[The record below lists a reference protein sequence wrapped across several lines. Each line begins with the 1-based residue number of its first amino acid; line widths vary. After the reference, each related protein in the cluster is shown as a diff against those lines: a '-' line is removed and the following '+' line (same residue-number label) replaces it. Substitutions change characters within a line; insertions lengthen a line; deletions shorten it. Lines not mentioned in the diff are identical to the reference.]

1 MPSRRISG
9 GGPLGGTVMRNGW
22 RGVFVV
28 GLECVAVSMGMAWA
42 GGGLIRFSGAVV
54 TPTCGIGES
63 VQLPGEVGGAGVI
76 SSCGSPVASGGG
88 GQVANPSIYRRE
100 VIRLDGHENLP
111 LLRQF
116 SDQAAAAS
124 STGRRPLLVVQTY
137 E

>member
-1 MPSRRISG
+1 
-9 GGPLGGTVMRNGW
+9 MRNGW

-28 GLECVAVSMGMAWA
+28 GLELVAVSMGMAWA

-63 VQLPGEVGGAGVI
+63 VLLPGEAGGATVI
-76 SSCGSPVASGGG
+76 SSCGASAAAGGG
-88 GQVANPSIYRRE
+88 GDEANPSIYRRE

-124 STGRRPLLVVQTY
+124 SSGQRPLLVIQTY